1 MSSSRLETRVAVS
14 RVDPPSL
21 AAREASLSPELP
33 HRLPFHYIEPLT
45 IGADAVAV
53 LGTSLVSGIGYHA
66 VIFDYRGNAT
76 MFLAVGVLVLANF
89 CALIAAQHNYRPT
102 ALINFGRQ
110 IRFVTLT
117 WWFVFTFL
125 AGVAF
130 TLKIAETFSRG
141 ATLTFFLSGWLVLI
155 LSRYITSRYLKGALE
170 RGSFAEQ
177 RIIVITDNAGVSSR
191 EALINLRKCGFL
203 PVRTFEISASEIAA
217 PGISKSLRQKLDDVI
232 SHCQNDSI
240 ECLMLQLDW
249 TRSGFIEEITRMLRV
264 LPIPVHLLPDDNV
277 ASLLKSRPVTVG
289 TSWTLE
295 LRRAPLSR
303 FEQAIKRAIDIF
315 GAVASLT
322 LLSPVLLIVPI
333 LIKLD
338 SKGPTFFKQQRN
350 GFNGRKFKIYKFR
363 SMRVLED
370 GNVILQAKRNDPRV
384 THIGKWL
391 RRTSIDELPQLFNV
405 LRGEMSLVGPRPHAV
420 AHNDE
425 YQKVVAN
432 YAFRHHVKPGITGWA
447 QVNGYR
453 GETQTLELMEQ
464 RVEHDL
470 WYINHWSPWLDLRIL
485 AKTAILSYRQPS
497 AY

>member
-1 MSSSRLETRVAVS
+1 MSSSRLETRAAVS
-14 RVDPPSL
+14 TVDPPSL
-21 AAREASLSPELP
+21 AAREATLSPDLP
-33 HRLPFHYIEPLT
+33 HRLPFHYVEPLT
-45 IGADAVAV
+45 MIADAVAV
-53 LGTSLVSGIGYHA
+53 LASSLVSGIAYHA
-66 VIFDYRGNAT
+66 VIFDYRGDAT
-76 MFLAVGVLVLANF
+76 VFLAVGVLVLANF

-110 IRFVTLT
+110 VRFVTLT

-141 ATLTFFLSGWLVLI
+141 ATLTFFVSGWAGLI
-155 LSRYITSRYLKGALE
+155 LSRYAISRYLKGALE
-170 RGSFAEQ
+170 RGGFAER
-177 RIIVITDNAGVSSR
+177 RIVVITDSGTASSR
-191 EALINLRKCGFL
+191 EGLINLRRCGFL
-203 PVRTFEISASEIAA
+203 PVRTFEISPSEMVA
-217 PGISKSLRQKLDDVI
+217 PEISKSLRRKIDDVI
-232 SHCQNDSI
+232 SLCQNDAI

-249 TRSGFIEEITRMLRV
+249 ARSGFIETLTRMLRV
-264 LPIPVHLLPDDNV
+264 LPIPIHLLPDDNV

-303 FEQAIKRAIDIF
+303 FERFIKRTIDIL
-315 GAVASLT
+315 GAVVALT
-322 LLSPVLLIVPI
+322 VLSPVFLIVPI

-338 SKGPTFFKQQRN
+338 SKGPIFFKQQRN

-384 THIGKWL
+384 TRIGKWL

-405 LRGEMSLVGPRPHAV
+405 LRGDMSLVGPRPHAV

-447 QVNGYR
+447 QVCGFR

-485 AKTAILSYRQPS
+485 ARTTVLAYRQSS